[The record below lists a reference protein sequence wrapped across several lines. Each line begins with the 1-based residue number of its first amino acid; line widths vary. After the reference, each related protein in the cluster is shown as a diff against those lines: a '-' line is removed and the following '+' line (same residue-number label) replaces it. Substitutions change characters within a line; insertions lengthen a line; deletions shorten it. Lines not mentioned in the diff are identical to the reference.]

1 MTFCLQKRH
10 RTLGKAEPANRI
22 SKHKSKALRSIKLTA
37 DTLLYNRYPSGYHQT
52 QQEHDTMHEIIRFEH
67 VSYTYEDGR
76 QALSDLSATFSS
88 GEKVAILGENG
99 AGKSTF
105 FLLCNGV
112 LQPTHGQIFLEGIPV
127 CAKRQ
132 SLNELR
138 RNVGFVFQDPDV
150 QLLAGTVEEEI
161 SFGPMNLGWSE
172 AQVQKQVDAA
182 IQNLHLDTFRT
193 RAPQYLSGGEK
204 KRVSIADVLAMCP
217 QLILLDEPA
226 SSLDPSHASL
236 LEENLS
242 MLEARG
248 IALLIATHDVDFA
261 WRWADRVLLFH
272 EGHLLADTTPEAA
285 FSDAGLLHAC
295 GLTQPILYEVSQILN
310 LSQPVHT
317 LEALRLAVKSSG
329 HP

>member
-1 MTFCLQKRH
+1 
-10 RTLGKAEPANRI
+10 
-22 SKHKSKALRSIKLTA
+22 
-37 DTLLYNRYPSGYHQT
+37 
-52 QQEHDTMHEIIRFEH
+52 MHEIIRFEH
-67 VSYTYEDGR
+67 VSYTYDDGR
-76 QALSDLSATFSS
+76 QALSDLSATFSR

-112 LQPTHGQIFLEGIPV
+112 LRPTSGQIFLEGRPV
-127 CAKRQ
+127 STKRQ

-172 AQVQKQVDAA
+172 ELVQAQVDAA
-182 IQNLHLDTFRT
+182 IRNLHLDTFRT

-204 KRVSIADVLAMCP
+204 KRVSIADVLAMSP

-226 SSLDPSHASL
+226 SSLDPSNTRL

-242 MLEARG
+242 MLESRG
-248 IALLIATHDVDFA
+248 ISLLIATHDVDFA

-272 EGHLLADTTPEAA
+272 EGHLMADTTPESA
-285 FSDAGLLHAC
+285 FSDTSLLASC
-295 GLTQPILYEVSQILN
+295 GLTQPTLYEVSKILN
-310 LSQPVHT
+310 LSQPIHT
-317 LEALRLAVKSSG
+317 LEALRMDVEKKG
-329 HP
+329 RT